1 MKKIFSKNFIV
12 LLDQGLFSGGSF
24 ITTLLLAR
32 VLSPFDFGVF
42 SSLLLFNYALIS
54 GLNALVIQPFQVSLS
69 KKKDEKSYVFFTFI
83 VQQLLLILVLLSLK
97 LISSFNFNIL
107 NDFNDVTFYILIYF
121 FGFIN
126 HDYFRKIF
134 LAKGEVSKAAV
145 LDFITV
151 TIQVILLFILWK
163 NGNKGFESVI
173 EYLSFSYLPGIILSL
188 FLIAKKVPSL
198 IQLKEYIMDHFHQG
212 KWLLLTSIT
221 QWWSSNL
228 FVVSSGIFLGVT
240 TLGAF
245 RLVQSL
251 FGILNLVLQTF
262 ENFVLPE
269 TSRRYSI
276 SVDSAKKYLR
286 SITLKSSVLFGSMLF
301 FLFIF
306 SDFIISIVGGEKY
319 LPFSYIVKG
328 MSVLY
333 LFIFIA
339 YPVRISIRILI
350 LNRVFFTGYLLSFIF
365 SLISFNFLLGHF
377 GVNGAILGL
386 IFSQIITL
394 IYWQFILVKHKFIL
408 WK

>member
-32 VLSPFDFGVF
+32 ILSPFDFGVF

-69 KKKDEKSYVFFTFI
+69 KKNDRRSYVFFTF
-83 VQQLLLILVLLSLK
+83 VLQQILLLLVLLVLTF
-97 LISSFNFNIL
+97 ISTFKFEFL
-107 NDFNDVTFYILIYF
+107 NDFSKITFYILLYF

-134 LAKGEVSKAAV
+134 LAKGEVSKAAL

-151 TIQVILLFILWK
+151 LIQVVLLLILWQ
-163 NGNKGFESVI
+163 NGNKKFENVI
-173 EYLSFSYLPGIILSL
+173 EYLSFSYLPGIVLSL
-188 FLIAKKVPSL
+188 ILISKKTPSI
-198 IQLKEYIMDHFHQG
+198 IQLKDYVIDHFHQG

-228 FVVSSGIFLGVT
+228 FVVSSGVFLGVT

-286 SITLKSSVLFGSMLF
+286 GITIKSSVLFGSMLF

-306 SDFIISIVGGEKY
+306 SDFVISLVGGEKY

-333 LFIFIA
+333 LFIFIG

-350 LNRVFFTGYLLSFIF
+350 LNRVFFIGYLLSFIF
-365 SLISFNFLLGHF
+365 SLLSFNFLLGHF

>member
-32 VLSPFDFGVF
+32 ILSPFDFGVF

-69 KKKDEKSYVFFTFI
+69 KKNDRKSYVFFTF
-83 VQQLLLILVLLSLK
+83 VLQQILLLLVLLVLTF
-97 LISSFNFNIL
+97 ISTFKFEFL
-107 NDFNDVTFYILIYF
+107 NDFSEITFYILLYF

-134 LAKGEVSKAAV
+134 LAKGEVSKATL

-151 TIQVILLFILWK
+151 LIQVALLLVLWN
-163 NGNKGFESVI
+163 NGDKGFVNVI
-173 EYLSFSYLPGIILSL
+173 EYLSFSYIPGIILSL
-188 FLIAKKVPSL
+188 ILISKKTPSF
-198 IQLKEYIMDHFHQG
+198 IQLKDYLNDHFHQG

-228 FVVSSGIFLGVT
+228 FVVSSGVFLGVT

-269 TSRRYSI
+269 TSRRYAI

-286 SITLKSSVLFGSMLF
+286 GITIKSSVLFGSMLF

-306 SDFIISIVGGEKY
+306 SDFVISLVGGEKY

-333 LFIFIA
+333 LFIFIG

-365 SLISFNFLLGHF
+365 SLLSFNFLLGHF

>member
-32 VLSPFDFGVF
+32 ILSPFDFGVF

-69 KKKDEKSYVFFTFI
+69 KKNDRRSYVFFTF
-83 VQQLLLILVLLSLK
+83 VLQQILLLLVLLVLTF
-97 LISSFNFNIL
+97 ISTFKFEFL
-107 NDFNDVTFYILIYF
+107 NDFSKITFYILLYF

-134 LAKGEVSKAAV
+134 LAKGEVSKAAL

-151 TIQVILLFILWK
+151 LIQVVLLLILWQ
-163 NGNKGFESVI
+163 NGNKKFENVI
-173 EYLSFSYLPGIILSL
+173 EYLSFSYLPGIVLSL
-188 FLIAKKVPSL
+188 ILISKKTPSI
-198 IQLKEYIMDHFHQG
+198 IQLKDYVIDHFHQG

-228 FVVSSGIFLGVT
+228 FVVSSGVFLGVT

-286 SITLKSSVLFGSMLF
+286 GITIKSSVLFGSMLF

-306 SDFIISIVGGEKY
+306 SDFVISLVGGEKY

-333 LFIFIA
+333 LFIFIG

-350 LNRVFFTGYLLSFIF
+350 LNRVFFIGYLLSFIF
-365 SLISFNFLLGHF
+365 SLLSFNYLLGHF

>member
-32 VLSPFDFGVF
+32 ILSPFDFGVF

-69 KKKDEKSYVFFTFI
+69 KKNDRKSYVFFTF
-83 VQQLLLILVLLSLK
+83 VLQQILLLLVLLVLTF
-97 LISSFNFNIL
+97 ISTFKFEFL
-107 NDFNDVTFYILIYF
+107 NDFSKITFYILLYF

-134 LAKGEVSKAAV
+134 LAKGEVSKAAL

-151 TIQVILLFILWK
+151 LIQVVLLLILWQ
-163 NGNKGFESVI
+163 NGNKKFENVI
-173 EYLSFSYLPGIILSL
+173 EYLSFSYLPGIVLSL
-188 FLIAKKVPSL
+188 ILISKKTPSI
-198 IQLKEYIMDHFHQG
+198 IQLKDYVIDHFHQG

-228 FVVSSGIFLGVT
+228 FVVSSGVFLGVT

-286 SITLKSSVLFGSMLF
+286 GITIKSSVLFGSMLF

-306 SDFIISIVGGEKY
+306 SDFVISLVGGEKY

-333 LFIFIA
+333 LFIFIG

-350 LNRVFFTGYLLSFIF
+350 LNRVFFIGYLLSFIF
-365 SLISFNFLLGHF
+365 SLLSFNYLLGHF